1 MRLSMSSLAGTART
15 EVAVGTERLAAMFWA
30 VRAAAPRSLLTSAS
44 EGGGA
49 TAGWLGLLGALA
61 GGAAGALGA
70 LGVLGA
76 AAGAAGTAGTARAA
90 GAAGAAGALALALA
104 EGDAAFSVSP
114 RTPSG
119 RAGCDPVPFPR
130 VGR

>member
-1 MRLSMSSLAGTART
+1 
-15 EVAVGTERLAAMFWA
+15 
-30 VRAAAPRSLLTSAS
+30 VRAAAPRSLLRSAS

-49 TAGWLGLLGALA
+49 TGGWLGLLGVLA

-76 AAGAAGTAGTARAA
+76 VAGAAGTAGTVGTVGAV
-90 GAAGAAGALALALA
+90 GAAGALALA
-104 EGDAAFSVSP
+104 EGDAAFSVLAG
-114 RTPSG
+114 TPFG
-119 RAGCDPVPFPR
+119 MAGCGPVPFPR

>member
-1 MRLSMSSLAGTART
+1 
-15 EVAVGTERLAAMFWA
+15 MFWA
-30 VRAAAPRSLLTSAS
+30 VRAAAPRSLLRSAS

-49 TAGWLGLLGALA
+49 TAGLLGVLGLLGALA

-76 AAGAAGTAGTARAA
+76 VAGAAGTV
-90 GAAGAAGALALALA
+90 GAAGAAGALALA
-104 EGDAAFSVSP
+104 EGDAAFSVSAG
-114 RTPSG
+114 TPSG
-119 RAGCDPVPFPR
+119 MAGCDPVPFPR

>member
-1 MRLSMSSLAGTART
+1 
-15 EVAVGTERLAAMFWA
+15 MFWA
-30 VRAAAPRSLLTSAS
+30 VRAAAPRSLLRSAS

-49 TAGWLGLLGALA
+49 TAGLLGVLGVLA

-76 AAGAAGTAGTARAA
+76 VAGAAGTV
-90 GAAGAAGALALALA
+90 GAAGAAGALALAG
-104 EGDAAFSVSP
+104 GDAAFSVSAG
-114 RTPSG
+114 TPSG
-119 RAGCDPVPFPR
+119 MAGCDPVPFPR

>member
-1 MRLSMSSLAGTART
+1 
-15 EVAVGTERLAAMFWA
+15 MFWA

-49 TAGWLGLLGALA
+49 TAGWLGLLGVLA

-76 AAGAAGTAGTARAA
+76 AAGAAGTAG
-90 GAAGAAGALALALA
+90 AAGAAGALALA
-104 EGDAAFSVSP
+104 EGDAAFTVSAGL
-114 RTPSG
+114 PSG
-119 RAGCDPVPFPR
+119 MAGCDPVPFPR

>member
-1 MRLSMSSLAGTART
+1 MTMRLSMSSLAGTART

-30 VRAAAPRSLLTSAS
+30 VRAAAPRSLLRSAS

-49 TAGWLGLLGALA
+49 TAGLLGVLGVLA

-76 AAGAAGTAGTARAA
+76 VAGAAGTV
-90 GAAGAAGALALALA
+90 GAAGAAGALALA
-104 EGDAAFSVSP
+104 EGDAAFSVSAG
-114 RTPSG
+114 TPSG
-119 RAGCDPVPFPR
+119 MAGCDPVPFPR

>member
-1 MRLSMSSLAGTART
+1 
-15 EVAVGTERLAAMFWA
+15 MFWA
-30 VRAAAPRSLLTSAS
+30 VRAAAPRSLLRSAS

-49 TAGWLGLLGALA
+49 TGGWLGLLGVLA

-76 AAGAAGTAGTARAA
+76 VAGAAGTAGTAGAV
-90 GAAGAAGALALALA
+90 GAAGALALA
-104 EGDAAFSVSP
+104 EGDAAFSFLAG
-114 RTPSG
+114 TPSG
-119 RAGCDPVPFPR
+119 IAGCDPVPFPR

>member
-1 MRLSMSSLAGTART
+1 
-15 EVAVGTERLAAMFWA
+15 
-30 VRAAAPRSLLTSAS
+30 VRAAAPRSLLRSAS

-49 TAGWLGLLGALA
+49 TAGWLGLLGVLGVLA

-76 AAGAAGTAGTARAA
+76 VAGTAGTA
-90 GAAGAAGALALALA
+90 GAAGAARAAGALALA
-104 EGDAAFSVSP
+104 EGDAAFSVSAG
-114 RTPSG
+114 TPSG
-119 RAGCDPVPFPR
+119 MAGCDPVPFPR

>member
-1 MRLSMSSLAGTART
+1 
-15 EVAVGTERLAAMFWA
+15 MFWA
-30 VRAAAPRSLLTSAS
+30 VRAAAPRSLLRSAS

-49 TAGWLGLLGALA
+49 TAGWLGLLGVLA

-76 AAGAAGTAGTARAA
+76 VAGAAGTV
-90 GAAGAAGALALALA
+90 GAAGAAGALALA
-104 EGDAAFSVSP
+104 EGDAAFSVSAG
-114 RTPSG
+114 TPSG
-119 RAGCDPVPFPR
+119 MAGCDPVPFPR

>member
-1 MRLSMSSLAGTART
+1 
-15 EVAVGTERLAAMFWA
+15 MFWA
-30 VRAAAPRSLLTSAS
+30 VRAAAPRSLLRSAS

-76 AAGAAGTAGTARAA
+76 AAGAAGTAGAA
-90 GAAGAAGALALALA
+90 GAAGALALA
-104 EGDAAFSVSP
+104 EGDAAFSVSAG
-114 RTPSG
+114 TPSG
-119 RAGCDPVPFPR
+119 MAGCDPVPFPR

>member
-1 MRLSMSSLAGTART
+1 
-15 EVAVGTERLAAMFWA
+15 MFWA
-30 VRAAAPRSLLTSAS
+30 VRAAAPRSLLRSAS

-61 GGAAGALGA
+61 GGAAGALGV

-76 AAGAAGTAGTARAA
+76 AAGAAGTAGAA
-90 GAAGAAGALALALA
+90 GALALA
-104 EGDAAFSVSP
+104 EGDAAFSVSA

-119 RAGCDPVPFPR
+119 MAGCDPVPFPR
-130 VGR
+130 GR

>member
-30 VRAAAPRSLLTSAS
+30 VRAAAPRSLLRSAS

-49 TAGWLGLLGALA
+49 TAGWLGLLGVLGALA

-76 AAGAAGTAGTARAA
+76 AAGAAGTAGAA
-90 GAAGAAGALALALA
+90 GALALA
-104 EGDAAFSVSP
+104 EGDAAFSVSAG
-114 RTPSG
+114 TPSG
-119 RAGCDPVPFPR
+119 MAGCDPVPFPR
-130 VGR
+130 GR

>member
-1 MRLSMSSLAGTART
+1 LAGTART

-49 TAGWLGLLGALA
+49 TTGWLGLLGALGVLA
-61 GGAAGALGA
+61 GGAAGA

-76 AAGAAGTAGTARAA
+76 AAGAAGTAGAA
-90 GAAGAAGALALALA
+90 GALALA
-104 EGDAAFSVSP
+104 EGDAAFRVSAG
-114 RTPSG
+114 TPSG
-119 RAGCDPVPFPR
+119 MAGCDPVPFPR

>member
-1 MRLSMSSLAGTART
+1 
-15 EVAVGTERLAAMFWA
+15 MFWA

-49 TAGWLGLLGALA
+49 TAGWLGLLGVLAGGAAGALA

-76 AAGAAGTAGTARAA
+76 AAGAAGTAG
-90 GAAGAAGALALALA
+90 AAGAAGALALA
-104 EGDAAFSVSP
+104 EGDAAFTVSAGL
-114 RTPSG
+114 PSG
-119 RAGCDPVPFPR
+119 MAGCDPVPFPR

>member
-1 MRLSMSSLAGTART
+1 
-15 EVAVGTERLAAMFWA
+15 MFWA
-30 VRAAAPRSLLTSAS
+30 VRAAAPRSLLRSAS

-49 TAGWLGLLGALA
+49 TAGLLGVLGVLA

-76 AAGAAGTAGTARAA
+76 VAGAAGTV
-90 GAAGAAGALALALA
+90 GAAGAAGALALA
-104 EGDAAFSVSP
+104 EGDAAFSVSAG
-114 RTPSG
+114 TPSG
-119 RAGCDPVPFPR
+119 MAGCDPVPFPR